1 MIFHDRTNDHFEISY
16 SILYNGIWNGNIFWV
31 QIVLRSPWRING
43 AEIKFPQKVKTKQ
56 NNRNV
61 MKEIILDPDCH
72 LFECTH
78 VCKSNICTHQPRQT
92 VMCFRMYQRGQ
103 GSQDQTFDYENCQNH
118 HPLIE
123 EKNQISTPHTLLLVS
138 RLTVPSSRS
147 SQWVVVSTSQNFG
160 MLQRTERKMMGRMY
174 TQPRQIQA
182 QIYCFGIGEW

>member
-61 MKEIILDPDCH
+61 MKEIILDPNCH

-123 EKNQISTPHTLLLVS
+123 EKTPNFNPPYPPFSIQTYCSVQQKLAMGGGLHFIELWDVVEDGKEDDGQDVHIATADLGTNLLF
-138 RLTVPSSRS
+138 
-147 SQWVVVSTSQNFG
+147 WD
-160 MLQRTERKMMGRMY
+160 
-174 TQPRQIQA
+174 
-182 QIYCFGIGEW
+182 W